1 MPLQGRDPLGDRLLA
16 DPQLVGRSLELAGLG
31 DGHERP
37 QHFNIHASTLLPQLL
52 VVSGVVRGCLIECSA
67 RWWGQRMST
76 RTEQVMHVQ
85 TPEFS
90 RHVERIVEVTDAT
103 SRLNVLP
110 FSDSEGRAELLSV
123 VFGGPLPESVTIYP
137 PFFTECGLNTTFGEN
152 VFVNQ
157 GCTFMDKGGIRV
169 GSGVMIAPKVSLITG
184 GHPLP
189 LAERRE
195 YLSFAPIVIGE
206 DVWIGTAAVITQGV
220 TIGAGAVVA
229 AGAVVTRDVPAGTV
243 VAGVPARVLKTID

>member
-1 MPLQGRDPLGDRLLA
+1 MY
-16 DPQLVGRSLELAGLG
+16 
-31 DGHERP
+31 
-37 QHFNIHASTLLPQLL
+37 
-52 VVSGVVRGCLIECSA
+52 
-67 RWWGQRMST
+67 
-76 RTEQVMHVQ
+76 VQ
-85 TPEFS
+85 TAEFT
-90 RHVERIVEVTDAT
+90 RHVERIVEVTEAT

-110 FSDSEGRAELLSV
+110 FSDTEARAELLSV

-137 PFFTECGLNTTFGEN
+137 PFFTEHGLNTTFGKD

-157 GCTFMDKGGIRV
+157 GCTFMDRGGIRI
-169 GSGVMIAPKVSLITG
+169 GNGVMIAPKVSLVTG

-195 YLSFAPIVIGE
+195 HLSFAPIVIE
-206 DVWIGTAAVITQGV
+206 DEVWIGTAAVVTQGV

-243 VAGVPARVLKTID
+243 VAGVPARVVKTVD

>member
-1 MPLQGRDPLGDRLLA
+1 MY
-16 DPQLVGRSLELAGLG
+16 
-31 DGHERP
+31 
-37 QHFNIHASTLLPQLL
+37 I
-52 VVSGVVRGCLIECSA
+52 
-67 RWWGQRMST
+67 
-76 RTEQVMHVQ
+76 Q
-85 TPEFS
+85 TPEFA
-90 RHVERIVEVTDAT
+90 RHAKRIAEVTDAT

-137 PFFTECGLNTTFGEN
+137 PFFTECGLNTTFGKR

-157 GCTFMDKGGIRV
+157 GCTFMDKGGIRI
-169 GSGVMIAPKVSLITG
+169 GDGVMIAPKASLITG

-195 YLSFAPIVIGE
+195 YLSYAPIVIE
-206 DVWIGTAAVITQGV
+206 ADVWIGTAAVILQGV

-229 AGAVVTRDVPAGTV
+229 AGAVVSRDVPARTL
-243 VAGVPARVLKTID
+243 VAGVPARVIKPID

>member
-1 MPLQGRDPLGDRLLA
+1 MY
-16 DPQLVGRSLELAGLG
+16 
-31 DGHERP
+31 
-37 QHFNIHASTLLPQLL
+37 
-52 VVSGVVRGCLIECSA
+52 VR
-67 RWWGQRMST
+67 
-76 RTEQVMHVQ
+76 
-85 TPEFS
+85 TPEFA
-90 RHVERIVEVTDAT
+90 RHVERIAEVTDAT

-137 PFFTECGLNTTFGEN
+137 PFFTEYGLNTTFGEN

-157 GCTFMDKGGIRV
+157 GCTFMDKGGIRI

-195 YLSFAPIVIGE
+195 HLAFAPIVIE
-206 DVWIGTAAVITQGV
+206 DDVWIGAAATIMQGV
-220 TIGAGAVVA
+220 TIGAGSVVA
-229 AGAVVTRDVPAGTV
+229 AGAVVTRDVPARTL
-243 VAGVPARVLKTID
+243 VAGVPARTVKTID